1 MIEASLVGKDLYL
14 EIGESLSHILNVE
27 LGVGDSS
34 TTTIVH
40 INTTEYWNSKE
51 HFIGEKGHIYVY
63 TDSCYDGETPI
74 PGIKIG
80 DGMSYLI
87 DNAFVSSDRETLLNH
102 INNQTIHITPQE
114 RYFWN
119 QKVRCDETTI
129 EGENLRFTKN

>member
-14 EIGESLSHILNVE
+14 EIGESLSHILDVE

-63 TDSCYDGETPI
+63 TNSCYDGETPI

-80 DGMSYLI
+80 DGLSYLI

-102 INNQTIHITPQE
+102 INNQAIHITPEE

-119 QKVRCDETTI
+119 QKVRCDETTV